1 MRRGGRGG
9 TRETP
14 PPPFPRPKLHLTF
27 LVILD
32 TGDQWRTF
40 LRKADS
46 GITGYRGASL

>member
-1 MRRGGRGG
+1 MRRGGRQRDQG
-9 TRETP
+9 EP
-14 PPPFPRPKLHLTF
+14 PPSPRPKLHLTF
-27 LVILD
+27 LVTLD